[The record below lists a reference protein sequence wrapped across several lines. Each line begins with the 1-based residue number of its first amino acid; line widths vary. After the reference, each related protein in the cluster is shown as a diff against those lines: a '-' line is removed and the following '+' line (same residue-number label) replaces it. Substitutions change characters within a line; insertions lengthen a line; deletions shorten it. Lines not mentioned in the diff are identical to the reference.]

1 MVLFGGADCG
11 HGDFRFFLKIDVDCV
26 VFDSLFDGVFE
37 FFGPVSCL
45 RFRIVGS

>member
-11 HGDFRFFLKIDVDCV
+11 HVDFRFVLNIDVDYV
-26 VFDSLFDGVFE
+26 VFDSPFDGVFE
-37 FFGPVSCL
+37 FVGLMSCL